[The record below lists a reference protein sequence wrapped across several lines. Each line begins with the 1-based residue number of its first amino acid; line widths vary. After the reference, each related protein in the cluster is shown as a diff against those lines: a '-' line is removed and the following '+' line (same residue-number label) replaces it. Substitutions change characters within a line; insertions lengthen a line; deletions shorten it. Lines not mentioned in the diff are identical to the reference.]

1 VSAREA
7 DRLVSR
13 LERSALRFCLA
24 AAAVALGVRRGCADV
39 ALGILGGG
47 ALIGVSYWAIKRGV
61 DGVLALFP
69 AAGAA
74 LAGGA
79 GGAPARR
86 PGPAAWAPILV
97 RFAGRYAL
105 LAVIAYVMIARF
117 RLHPV
122 GLVIGVSSV
131 LVAASIEAV
140 RSLSP
145 PAGAGRGSPN
155 PPR

>member
-1 VSAREA
+1 VRDP
-7 DRLVSR
+7 DRLISR
-13 LERSALRFCLA
+13 LERTAIGFCLG
-24 AAAVALGVRRGCADV
+24 AAAVALGLRRGRGDV
-39 ALGILGGG
+39 ALGVLGGG

-69 AAGAA
+69 GACAAP
-74 LAGGA
+74 AGGDD
-79 GGAPARR
+79 GAPARR
-86 PGPAAWAPILV
+86 PGPAAWVPILL

-105 LAVIAYVMIARF
+105 LGVIAYVMIARF